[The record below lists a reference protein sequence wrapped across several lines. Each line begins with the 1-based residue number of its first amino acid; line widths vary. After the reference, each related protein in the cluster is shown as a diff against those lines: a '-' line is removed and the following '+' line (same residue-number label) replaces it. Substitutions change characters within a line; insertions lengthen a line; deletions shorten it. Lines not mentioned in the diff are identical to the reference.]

1 MLDRQALAH
10 QAKFGGSYEQAF
22 TKIYKRRRLIR
33 PKITSAPPKGRPGL
47 VPRTRKFTRKRLISV
62 ERIRGIVTRVHTDP
76 ANAEIRDLARYDHIA
91 KAHDAMHARRD
102 QMRHHSERE
111 KLRGHALASSTS
123 SHDPGDFDREDEDE
137 DDDHGD
143 VDHYCY
149 AFIVQLGLGLISLPR
164 FRL

>member
-102 QMRHHSERE
+102 QMS
-111 KLRGHALASSTS
+111 
-123 SHDPGDFDREDEDE
+123 
-137 DDDHGD
+137 
-143 VDHYCY
+143 
-149 AFIVQLGLGLISLPR
+149 
-164 FRL
+164 